1 MIYLS
6 VSLSLLL
13 LHYLF
18 VPGSWF
24 IFFFFYLF
32 TLLKANYLHV
42 NKCYHKVWAC
52 YPHRDIVAP
61 CSPQFKVRQSKPDL
75 HFTTHDCTPPYC
87 LLDPLIIPV
96 CFINLSCHRDVLL
109 RRLHALS
116 ISISLPAVF
125 LVDELIVVKC
135 QLIAHSLCIFSLG

>member
-13 LHYLF
+13 LHHLF

-32 TLLKANYLHV
+32 TSLKANYLQ
-42 NKCYHKVWAC
+42 CYHKVRAC
-52 YPHRDIVAP
+52 YPHRDVAAP
-61 CSPQFKVRQSKPDL
+61 LSPQFKSVNLSQICILRHMTAPS
-75 HFTTHDCTPPYC
+75 FTTCLTP
-87 LLDPLIIPV
+87 LKIPV
-96 CFINLSCHRDVLL
+96 CFINLACHRDVLW

-116 ISISLPAVF
+116 ASISLPAVF
-125 LVDELIVVKC
+125 LVDELIVVKY